1 MTDTN
6 SFPCKFL
13 LVGFDGLRP
22 CDITPDVMPN
32 LARFRDESH
41 TWENYLASFPTE
53 TYVNHPVIFSGFR
66 PNGHGLIANS
76 FYCPELKG
84 KAQLFCGWDTESVI
98 AQDEARPEG
107 LYAVPDMAELLA
119 QKGKTMRVLCANSAG
134 STRLQNMHADRYPGD
149 RKSTRLNSSH

>member
-1 MTDTN
+1 MQMTDKN
-6 SFPCKFL
+6 ISPCKFL

-32 LARFRDESH
+32 LARFRDENH

-76 FYCPELKG
+76 FFCPDLKG
-84 KAQLFCGWDTESVI
+84 KAQLFCGWDTG
-98 AQDEARPEG
+98 RTP
-107 LYAVPDMAELLA
+107 
-119 QKGKTMRVLCANSAG
+119 R
-134 STRLQNMHADRYPGD
+134 RLWLTGAYP
-149 RKSTRLNSSH
+149 SSGPPLVKACG

>member
-76 FYCPELKG
+76 FYCPELK
-84 KAQLFCGWDTESVI
+84 
-98 AQDEARPEG
+98 ARRSFS
-107 LYAVPDMAELLA
+107 AVGIL
-119 QKGKTMRVLCANSAG
+119 RV
-134 STRLQNMHADRYPGD
+134 
-149 RKSTRLNSSH
+149 

>member
-1 MTDTN
+1 MTDKN
-6 SFPCKFL
+6 ISPCKFL

-32 LARFRDESH
+32 LARFRDENH

-76 FYCPELKG
+76 FFCPDLKG
-84 KAQLFCGWDTESVI
+84 KAQLFCGWDTDSVT
-98 AQDEARPEG
+98 AQDKAPHEG

-119 QKGKTMRVLCANSAG
+119 QRPCECCALIQPAAPVSRICTPIVIRG
-134 STRLQNMHADRYPGD
+134 T
-149 RKSTRLNSSH
+149 